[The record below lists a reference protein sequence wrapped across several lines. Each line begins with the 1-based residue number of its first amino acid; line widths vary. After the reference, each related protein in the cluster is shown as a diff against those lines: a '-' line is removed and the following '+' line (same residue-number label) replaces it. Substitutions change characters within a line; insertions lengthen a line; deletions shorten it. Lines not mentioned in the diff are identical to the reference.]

1 MYVYS
6 CISNTFISYT
16 LKHKSGLFLIH
27 IEFKKMFM
35 ELLSWSSGWD
45 SALPPPRALVQ
56 SLVGELRSCNSENWP
71 HRMDKKKKTYPL
83 PPDIHMITVKIGIC
97 DQHNGDRR

>member
-6 CISNTFISYT
+6 CISNTFSSYT

-56 SLVGELRSCNSENWP
+56 SLVGELRSCMP
-71 HRMDKKKKTYPL
+71 HGMAKNREKKNIWKKQI
-83 PPDIHMITVKIGIC
+83 DVC
-97 DQHNGDRR
+97 D